1 MRKPA
6 AEAIGWLVAII
17 PFIARTT
24 ERVPPPRG
32 LGRSPTAFCE
42 FVGSADELRRM
53 VSMRMVAFLIDI
65 MGPQSGANRFPR
77 SPDHGRS
84 SDFIAQ
90 CFSQCQEASI
100 AYHNQ

>member
-6 AEAIGWLVAII
+6 AEASGWLVAII

-42 FVGSADELRRM
+42 LVGSADELRSM

-65 MGPQSGANRFPR
+65 VGLQSGANRFPR
-77 SPDHGRS
+77 SETTGDPPTLLLNAFLKARKR
-84 SDFIAQ
+84 A
-90 CFSQCQEASI
+90 
-100 AYHNQ
+100 